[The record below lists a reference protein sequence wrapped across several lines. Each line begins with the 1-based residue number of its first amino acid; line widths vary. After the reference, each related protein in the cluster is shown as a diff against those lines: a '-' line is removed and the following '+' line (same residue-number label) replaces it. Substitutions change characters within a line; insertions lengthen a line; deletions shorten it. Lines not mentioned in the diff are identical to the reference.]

1 MHNSNDARL
10 ENVRTAMDISVLR
23 QRLWLDA
30 DGEPY
35 EELPADKDAS
45 NILRWIDTSTMIA
58 DCLTKKMKADALWPA
73 MHGRLDLTP
82 TPESVLTKMRK
93 QKLRQKTADAD
104 EEGND
109 LQTEAD

>member
-1 MHNSNDARL
+1 M
-10 ENVRTAMDISVLR
+10 RTAIDMSVLR

-30 DGEPY
+30 HGEPC

-45 NILRWIDTSTMIA
+45 NILRWIDTNVMIA
-58 DCLTKKMKADALWPA
+58 DCLAKKLKADALWPA

-93 QKLRQKTADAD
+93 QKLRRKTA
-104 EEGND
+104 EENSETLD
-109 LQTEAD
+109 LD